1 MAAPMESEPHVPAQD
16 PWDPDRWAPP
26 VPPVSGR
33 PPRRRLSPLVNL
45 LCFLLT
51 VVTTVVAGALLT
63 VNELSFRTAFDI
75 ILTPSLWSLG
85 YPYSLSLIL
94 ILGAHEMGHYVACRI
109 YGIDAT
115 LPFFIPAPT
124 PIGTFG
130 AVIRIRSPFTSRR
143 ALFDVGVA
151 GPIAG
156 FVVSLPVLWW
166 GLAHSHIIPYHP
178 RPGDIGWPSCLLLDL
193 AYSYFF
199 PSVGAGETI
208 SLHPVVVAAW
218 VGLLATFLN
227 LLPVGQLDGGH
238 LLYALSPRAHRPVSL
253 VAIVMLI
260 SAGMLFGGLHLI
272 LFGVVWAIIGPWH
285 PPLRNESE
293 RLGPGRVL
301 VALLALA
308 ILILCFIPGSLQM
321 F

>member
-115 LPFFIPAPT
+115 LPFFIPAPSI
-124 PIGTFG
+124 IGTFG
-130 AVIRIRSPFTSRR
+130 AVIRIRAPFTSRR

-156 FVVSLPVLWW
+156 FVVCLPVLAW
-166 GLAHSHIIPYHP
+166 GLAHSQVVPFQP
-178 RPGDIGWPSCLLLDL
+178 KPGEIGLPSCLLLNL
-193 AYSYFF
+193 AYGRFF
-199 PSVGAGETI
+199 PEVGAGESI
-208 SLHPVVVAAW
+208 SFHPVFVAAW
-218 VGLLATFLN
+218 VGILATFLN

-238 LLYALSPRAHRPVSL
+238 MLYALSPRAHRRVSL
-253 VAIVMLI
+253 IAIVMLI
-260 SAGMLFGGLHLI
+260 SAGMLYGGLHLI

-285 PPLRNESE
+285 PPLRDESE
-293 RLGPGRVL
+293 RLGAGRVL
-301 VALLALA
+301 IALLALT
-308 ILILCFIPGSLQM
+308 ILILCFIPGSLQL